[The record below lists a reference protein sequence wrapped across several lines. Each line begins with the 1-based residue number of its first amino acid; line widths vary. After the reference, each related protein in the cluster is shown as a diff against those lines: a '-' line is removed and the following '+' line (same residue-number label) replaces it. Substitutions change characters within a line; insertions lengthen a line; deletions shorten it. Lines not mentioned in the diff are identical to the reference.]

1 VRFMDEGT
9 PIWNEVKFGNL
20 AQLKELLRNA
30 ANPIE
35 ASTPCGRFLSTPLH
49 EAISRGDIDMVNS
62 LRRAGVLRDHRPVD
76 DPESPFNGLDAFE
89 YAKTRRFV
97 SLEHNTI
104 FKNLERDLANGPTY
118 ALMHAEIARMAL
130 ERKMKLERPERQVAF
145 GMGNL
150 RSPRFNSYDI
160 PDHIAAEIMKLM

>member
-1 VRFMDEGT
+1 MDEGT

-30 ANPIE
+30 ANPLE

-62 LRRAGVLRDHRPVD
+62 LRKAGVSRDHRPVE
-76 DPESPFNGLDAFE
+76 DPESPFNELDAFE

>member
-1 VRFMDEGT
+1 MDEGT

-20 AQLKELLRNA
+20 AHLKELLRNS
-30 ANPIE
+30 ANPFE
-35 ASTPCGRFLSTPLH
+35 ASKPCGRFLSTPLH

-62 LRRAGVLRDHRPVD
+62 LRRAGVSRDHRPVD

-130 ERKMKLERPERQVAF
+130 ERKMKLERPERQLAF

-150 RSPRFNSYDI
+150 SRPGFNSYDI